1 MADQRRNQG
10 NRGGR
15 EQEKSP
21 FDEKVVQISRVS
33 KKTKGGNKMGF
44 AVLMVVGDRQGQ
56 VGVGLGKAAD
66 VLSAIRKGVRK
77 ARKKMFVVPM
87 DGTTVP
93 FRIEIKRGAAR
104 IVISPAAR
112 GSGVIAG
119 GPVRAVVEAAG
130 IRDISAKILGTS
142 NKASNVHATFEA
154 LQEIRRLV
162 DIRGISLKSVAEEER
177 EQQALERE
185 VQREAKAKAE
195 ESAAQAAAE
204 AEPKTKKPAVKRAA
218 APKKAEK
225 PTEEKKAEVKVEAKP
240 EAKVEAAPVEKT
252 EAAVEP
258 KAEKPAAKKAAAK
271 PAKKA
276 AKKE

>member
-1 MADQRRNQG
+1 MADRNQRNQG
-10 NRGGR
+10 RRDNR

-56 VGVGLGKAAD
+56 VGVGLGKSAD
-66 VLSAIRKGVRK
+66 VLGAIRKAVRK
-77 ARKKMFVVPM
+77 ARKRMFVVPM

-93 FRIEIKRGAAR
+93 FRVEIKRGAAR
-104 IVISPAAR
+104 IVMSPAPR
-112 GSGVIAG
+112 GTGVIAG

-154 LQEIRRLV
+154 LQEMRRLV

-177 EQQALERE
+177 EQQALEKE
-185 VQREAKAKAE
+185 AQREAKEKAKEHSAQNQEEAPKKARKPVVKRASTKPAAKPASATVEKPEAKAE
-195 ESAAQAAAE
+195 E
-204 AEPKTKKPAVKRAA
+204 TK
-218 APKKAEK
+218 
-225 PTEEKKAEVKVEAKP
+225 
-240 EAKVEAAPVEKT
+240 
-252 EAAVEP
+252 
-258 KAEKPAAKKAAAK
+258 
-271 PAKKA
+271 
-276 AKKE
+276 

>member
-1 MADQRRNQG
+1 MADRQRNQ

-33 KKTKGGNKMGF
+33 KKTKGGNKSGF
-44 AVLMVVGDRQGQ
+44 SVLMVVGDRQGQ

-77 ARKKMFVVPM
+77 ARKKMFMVPM

-93 FRIEIKRGAAR
+93 FRVEIKRGAAR

-177 EQQALERE
+177 EQQALEKE
-185 VQREAKAKAE
+185 AQREAKAKADE
-195 ESAAQAAAE
+195 QAAANKTE
-204 AEPKTKKPAVKRAA
+204 AAPKAGKPVVKRAA
-218 APKKAEK
+218 APKKAA
-225 PTEEKKAEVKVEAKP
+225 PKAEATDKVEKAEKP
-240 EAKVEAAPVEKT
+240 EAEK
-252 EAAVEP
+252 AP
-258 KAEKPAAKKAAAK
+258 KAEKAKEAAPKTEEKTET
-271 PAKKA
+271 PAKTAEQA
-276 AKKE
+276 AE

>member
-1 MADQRRNQG
+1 MADRQRNQ

-33 KKTKGGNKMGF
+33 KKTKGGNKSGF
-44 AVLMVVGDRQGQ
+44 SVLMVVGDRQGQ

-77 ARKKMFVVPM
+77 ARKKMFMVPM

-93 FRIEIKRGAAR
+93 FRVEIKRGAAR

-162 DIRGISLKSVAEEER
+162 DIRGISLKSIAEEER
-177 EQQALERE
+177 EQQALEKE
-185 VQREAKAKAE
+185 AQREAKAKAE
-195 ESAAQAAAE
+195 EHAAANKAE
-204 AEPKTKKPAVKRAA
+204 AAPKAGKPAVKRAA
-218 APKKAEK
+218 APKKAA
-225 PTEEKKAEVKVEAKP
+225 PKAEATEKAAKP
-240 EAKVEAAPVEKT
+240 EAEKAPKAKKAKEDAPENEEKT
-252 EAAVEP
+252 EKSAKTAEQAAE
-258 KAEKPAAKKAAAK
+258 
-271 PAKKA
+271 
-276 AKKE
+276 

>member
-1 MADQRRNQG
+1 MAERPQRNQS
-10 NRGGR
+10 NRNNR

-21 FDEKVVQISRVS
+21 YDEKVVQISRVS

-77 ARKKMFVVPM
+77 ARKKMFMVPM

-93 FRIEIKRGAAR
+93 FRVDIKRGAAR
-104 IVISPAAR
+104 VVISPATR

-162 DIRGISLKSVAEEER
+162 DLRGIALKSVAEEER
-177 EQQALERE
+177 EAKAAEQAQ
-185 VQREAKAKAE
+185 QREAKAKAA
-195 ESAAQAAAE
+195 ESAKAE
-204 AEPKTKKPAVKRAA
+204 KAE
-218 APKKAEK
+218 KKAEK
-225 PTEEKKAEVKVEAKP
+225 AEKP
-240 EAKVEAAPVEKT
+240 AAP
-252 EAAVEP
+252 
-258 KAEKPAAKKAAAK
+258 KAKAKPAAKKAAPEKTSETAEK
-271 PAKKA
+271 VEKKSPAKESAPEAEKTD
-276 AKKE
+276 K